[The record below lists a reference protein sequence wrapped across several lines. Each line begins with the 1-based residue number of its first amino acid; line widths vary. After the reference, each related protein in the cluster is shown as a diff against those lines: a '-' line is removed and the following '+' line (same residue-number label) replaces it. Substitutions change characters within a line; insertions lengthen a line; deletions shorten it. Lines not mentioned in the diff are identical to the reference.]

1 MKFSREKSI
10 WQVLAISGVLSVL
23 AFFTHVIMGGIFW
36 DSYSHVRQTI
46 SELTGVG
53 APKAEMLLIF
63 KKIYWISAVIFS
75 FTILVLFVK
84 YQVHQIA
91 RFGALLLIA
100 MHSISL
106 IGYSLFPLEQGGSV
120 LTFGNLVH
128 LAITAIVMI
137 ITVGALF
144 SIGYGLWLTKNFRSI
159 GLFTLFCGLIIVL
172 AGVAAP
178 IVLNNNLPYAG
189 LVERFNIFTLQL
201 WLFVTALYLYRLPKV
216 MEMGIKRIGL
226 MEIYK
231 ER

>member
-10 WQVLAISGVLSVL
+10 WQVLAISGLLSAL
-23 AFFTHVIMGGIFW
+23 AFLTHVIMGGIFLEG
-36 DSYSHVRQTI
+36 YSHVRQTI
-46 SELTGVG
+46 SELTGNG
-53 APKAEMLLIF
+53 APKAEMLLMF
-63 KKIYWISAVIFS
+63 KMIYWIFAVVFS
-75 FTILVLFVK
+75 VTVFVLFGK

-91 RFGALLLIA
+91 RFGALLLVA

-106 IGYSLFPLEQGGSV
+106 IGYSLFPLEQGGAV

-201 WLFVTALYLYRLPKV
+201 WVFVLSLYLYRLPKI
-216 MEMGIKRIGL
+216 MEMGIKHIGL